1 MMAIMCPSVM
11 AVVATSLGIM
21 SGNPAAPAMAV
32 VARHPN
38 PIIPLMPVTAAMI
51 VRSVADT
58 DGEIN
63 SASFRNKRRT
73 EGCDHCQE
81 N

>member
-1 MMAIMCPSVM
+1 MMAIMCPSVV
-11 AVVATSLGIM
+11 AVVAAALGIV

-38 PIIPLMPVTAAMI
+38 PVVPLVPVTAAMI
-51 VRSVADT
+51 VRTVPDSH
-58 DGEIN
+58 GEFK
-63 SASFRNKRRT
+63 SASFLNKRRT
-73 EGCDHCQE
+73 EGCDHCQD